1 MDIQEVGCG
10 AMDRIDLAY
19 DSDRWLALV
28 TSVMNIRV
36 P

>member
-1 MDIQEVGCG
+1 MWG
-10 AMDRIDLAY
+10 MDRIELAQ

-28 TSVMNIRV
+28 TSVMNILV